1 MYVQHEHYE
10 HYCSRR
16 YCFRNLLVKRLRAAN
31 RAANLRCPLL
41 AADHQSIKACP
52 FGCCCIPDCLERAKV
67 AAHKDQARTRL
78 PRPSLWCASQAA
90 RRMISAWVWPLCTFV
105 GLHARPPVSSTR
117 GSKHSALACGPSR
130 HEKLFHCPPDLGAV
144 TWTCRGGAWAVP

>member
-1 MYVQHEHYE
+1 MYV
-10 HYCSRR
+10 R
-16 YCFRNLLVKRLRAAN
+16 VLRA
-31 RAANLRCPLL
+31 LL
-41 AADHQSIKACP
+41 LETVLFPQPARQTVGGCKSGCKSEVSPTCCRPSKYQSIWLLLYP
-52 FGCCCIPDCLERAKV
+52 GLPGGEPRRAKV

-78 PRPSLWCASQAA
+78 PRPSLGCASQAA
-90 RRMISAWVWPLCTFV
+90 RRVISAWVWPLCTFA